1 MPQTAPLAVDK
12 LAQAYKNAARELVPE
27 YDEFGIEAS
36 LHQEDPW
43 RERVAIAEAFS
54 HLAPLLESGEVM
66 SFFRLL
72 IDQQALGDKSEV
84 VRLKM
89 LEVRGY
95 ARSESVHTYV
105 FSAGGYS
112 DYRRSGQGQSSS
124 AYGYV
129 PKASCI

>member
-27 YDEFGIEAS
+27 YDEFGMLIEAS

-89 LEVRGY
+89 LEKC
-95 ARSESVHTYV
+95 TYLRV
-105 FSAGGYS
+105 LC
-112 DYRRSGQGQSSS
+112 RR
-124 AYGYV
+124 V
-129 PKASCI
+129 